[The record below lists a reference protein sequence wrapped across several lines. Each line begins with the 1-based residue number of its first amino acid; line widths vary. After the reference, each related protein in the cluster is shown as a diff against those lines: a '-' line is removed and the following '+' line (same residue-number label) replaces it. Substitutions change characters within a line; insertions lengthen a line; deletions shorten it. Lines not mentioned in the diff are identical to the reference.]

1 MTASAKGGT
10 KTGSAKTGAKGSQK
24 TELKPVKSNG
34 RLDRDER
41 HRRIIAELKSNPTVR
56 ISHLA
61 EAFNVSTETVRRD
74 IDDLS
79 SRGLVERTYGGAAA
93 PMGREPSIGERTASM
108 VSERQRIATVAIQ
121 AIAPGDVVMID
132 SGATAHHLAEKI
144 AAERLEATVITNGL
158 DIAEAVGVSERVR
171 VILCPGA
178 YSAHE
183 RGVYGQDTCEYL
195 ERFHANVAFT
205 SAGGLT
211 EGGIT
216 DVDSQACWIKRTM
229 FRRAE
234 RRIFMMDHTKF
245 NIRLLEVVMPL
256 SGLTDLV
263 VDRPLPAKLAE
274 AATAAGVT
282 TVVA

>member
-1 MTASAKGGT
+1 MTAAAKGDDDPTPGP
-10 KTGSAKTGAKGSQK
+10 KSDLKP
-24 TELKPVKSNG
+24 ELKPVKGNG
-34 RLDRDER
+34 RLDREER
-41 HRRIIAELKSNPTVR
+41 HRRIIAELRSNPTVR

-79 SRGLVERTYGGAAA
+79 ARGLVERTYGGAAA
-93 PMGREPSIGERTASM
+93 PMGREPSIGERTAAM
-108 VSERQRIATVAIQ
+108 VAERQRIAAVAIQ

-132 SGATAHHLAEKI
+132 SGATTHHLAEKI
-144 AAERLEATVITNGL
+144 AAQRVEATIITNGL
-158 DIAEAVGVSERVR
+158 DIAEAVGASDRVK

-205 SAGGLT
+205 SAGGIT

-234 RRIFMMDHTKF
+234 RRIFIADHTKF
-245 NIRLLEVVMPL
+245 NIRLLEIVMPL
-256 SGLTDLV
+256 SALTDLV
-263 VDRPLPAKLAE
+263 TDKPLPRALAE
-274 AATAAGVT
+274 AAEAAEVT

>member
-1 MTASAKGGT
+1 MTAAEKSGPQPDAKP
-10 KTGSAKTGAKGSQK
+10 
-24 TELKPVKSNG
+24 ELTPVKGNG

-61 EAFNVSTETVRRD
+61 EAFKVSTETVRRD

-79 SRGLVERTYGGAAA
+79 SRGLVARTYGGAAA
-93 PMGREPSIGERTASM
+93 PMGREPSIGERTAAM
-108 VSERQRIATVAIQ
+108 VSERQRIAAVAIQ

-132 SGATAHHLAEKI
+132 SGATTHHLAEKI
-144 AAERLEATVITNGL
+144 AALRIETTVITNGL
-158 DIAEAVGVSERVR
+158 DIAEAVGASERVR

-183 RGVYGQDTCEYL
+183 KGVYGQDTCEYL

-211 EGGIT
+211 EHGIT

-234 RRIFMMDHTKF
+234 RRIFMADHTKF
-245 NIRLLEVVMPL
+245 NIRLLEIVMPL
-256 SGLTDLV
+256 AALTDLV
-263 VDRPLPAKLAE
+263 SDKPLP
-274 AATAAGVT
+274 
-282 TVVA
+282 

>member
-1 MTASAKGGT
+1 MTASAKT
-10 KTGSAKTGAKGSQK
+10 SAKKAGRGGQK

-93 PMGREPSIGERTASM
+93 PMGREPSIGERTAAM
-108 VSERQRIATVAIQ
+108 VAERQRIAAVAIQ

-132 SGATAHHLAEKI
+132 SGATTHHLAEKI
-144 AAERLEATVITNGL
+144 AAERIEATIITNGL
-158 DIAEAVGVSERVR
+158 DIAEAVGTSERVR

-183 RGVYGQDTCEYL
+183 KGVYGQDTCEYL

-216 DVDSQACWIKRTM
+216 DVDSNACWIKRTM

-234 RRIFMMDHTKF
+234 RRIFMADHTKF

-256 SGLTDLV
+256 TSLTDLV
-263 VDRPLPAKLAE
+263 VDKPLPPSLAE
-274 AATAAGVT
+274 AAKAADVT

>member
-1 MTASAKGGT
+1 MTTTAKSAT
-10 KTGSAKTGAKGSQK
+10 RPADGSERQAELKPAKGS
-24 TELKPVKSNG
+24 G
-34 RLDRDER
+34 RLDREER

-61 EAFNVSTETVRRD
+61 EAFKVSTETVRRD

-93 PMGREPSIGERTASM
+93 PMGREPNIYERTAAM

-132 SGATAHHLAEKI
+132 SGATTHHLAEKI
-144 AAERLEATVITNGL
+144 AAARLEATVITNGL
-158 DIAEAVGVSERVR
+158 DIAEAVGVSDRVK

-183 RGVYGQDTCEYL
+183 KGVYGQDTCEYL

-216 DVDSQACWIKRTM
+216 DVDTNACWIKRTM
-229 FRRAE
+229 FGRAE
-234 RRIFMMDHTKF
+234 RRIFMADHTKF
-245 NIRLLEVVMPL
+245 NIRLLEIVMPL
-256 SGLTDLV
+256 SALTDLV
-263 VDRPLPAKLAE
+263 TDRPLPKALAE
-274 AATAAGVT
+274 AAAAVEVT

>member
-1 MTASAKGGT
+1 MKASPKADKEDHRP
-10 KTGSAKTGAKGSQK
+10 
-24 TELKPVKSNG
+24 ELKPAKGNG
-34 RLDRDER
+34 RLDREER
-41 HRRIIAELKSNPTVR
+41 HRRIIAELRSNPTVR

-79 SRGLVERTYGGAAA
+79 ARGLVERTYGGAAA
-93 PMGREPSIGERTASM
+93 PMGREPTIDERTTAM
-108 VSERQRIATVAIQ
+108 VAERQRIVTVALQ

-132 SGATAHHLAEKI
+132 SGATTHHLAAKI
-144 AAERLEATVITNGL
+144 AAQRVEATVITNGL
-158 DIAEAVGVSERVR
+158 DIAEAAGASDRVK

-178 YSAHE
+178 YSSHE
-183 RGVYGQDTCEYL
+183 KGVYGQDTCEYL
-195 ERFHANVAFT
+195 QRFHANVAFT
-205 SAGGLT
+205 SAGGIT

-234 RRIFMMDHTKF
+234 RRIFMADHTKF

-256 SGLTDLV
+256 ADLTDLV
-263 VDRPLPAKLAE
+263 IDKPLPRNLAE
-274 AATAAGVT
+274 AVEAAGIT

>member
-1 MTASAKGGT
+1 LQPPQKTAKG
-10 KTGSAKTGAKGSQK
+10 
-24 TELKPVKSNG
+24 NG

-93 PMGREPSIGERTASM
+93 PMGREPSIRERTAAM
-108 VSERQRIATVAIQ
+108 VAERQRIAAVAIQ
-121 AIAPGDVVMID
+121 AIVPGDVVMID
-132 SGATAHHLAEKI
+132 SGATTHHLAEKI
-144 AAERLEATVITNGL
+144 AAERLEATIITNGL
-158 DIAEAVGVSERVR
+158 DIAEAVGVSDRVK

-183 RGVYGQDTCEYL
+183 KGVYGQDTCEYL

-205 SAGGLT
+205 SAGGIT

-216 DVDSQACWIKRTM
+216 DVDSNACWIKRTM

-234 RRIFMMDHTKF
+234 RRLFMADHTKF
-245 NIRLLEVVMPL
+245 GIRLLEVVMPL

-263 VDRPLPAKLAE
+263 VDRPLPKGLAE
-274 AATAAGVT
+274 AAAAAGVT
-282 TVVA
+282 TVIA

>member
-1 MTASAKGGT
+1 MTAAEKSGQQPEAKP
-10 KTGSAKTGAKGSQK
+10 
-24 TELKPVKSNG
+24 ELKPVKGNG

-61 EAFNVSTETVRRD
+61 EAFKVSTETVRRD

-79 SRGLVERTYGGAAA
+79 SRGLVARTYGGAAA
-93 PMGREPSIGERTASM
+93 PMGREPSIGERTAAM
-108 VSERQRIATVAIQ
+108 VSERQRIAAVAIQ

-132 SGATAHHLAEKI
+132 SGATTHHLAEKI
-144 AAERLEATVITNGL
+144 AALRIEATVITNGL
-158 DIAEAVGVSERVR
+158 DIAEAVGVSDRVK

-183 RGVYGQDTCEYL
+183 KGVYGQDTCEYL

-234 RRIFMMDHTKF
+234 RRIFMADHTKF
-245 NIRLLEVVMPL
+245 NIRLLEIVMPL
-256 SGLTDLV
+256 AALTDLV
-263 VDRPLPAKLAE
+263 TDKPLPKALAE
-274 AATAAGVT
+274 AAEDAEVTA
-282 TVVA
+282 VVA

>member
-1 MTASAKGGT
+1 MTASSKTLPGKPAAKASP
-10 KTGSAKTGAKGSQK
+10 KTPMKPAKGS
-24 TELKPVKSNG
+24 G

-41 HRRIIAELKSNPTVR
+41 HRRIIAELKSNPIVR

-61 EAFNVSTETVRRD
+61 EAFKVSTETVRRD

-93 PMGREPSIGERTASM
+93 PMGREPNIHERTAAM
-108 VSERQRIATVAIQ
+108 VSERQRIAAVAIQ
-121 AIAPGDVVMID
+121 AIVPGDVVMID
-132 SGATAHHLAEKI
+132 SGATTHHLAQKI
-144 AAERLEATVITNGL
+144 AAERIEATIITNGL
-158 DIAEAVGVSERVR
+158 DIAEAVGVSDRVK

-183 RGVYGQDTCEYL
+183 KGVYGQDTCEFL

-205 SAGGLT
+205 SAGGIT
-211 EGGIT
+211 EGGVT
-216 DVDSQACWIKRTM
+216 DVDSNACWVKRSM

-234 RRIFMMDHTKF
+234 RRIFMVDHTKF
-245 NIRLLEVVMPL
+245 GIRLLEIVMPL
-256 SGLTDLV
+256 RGLTDLV
-263 VDRPLPAKLAE
+263 TDRPLPKGLAE
-274 AATAAGVT
+274 AAEAAGVT

>member
-1 MTASAKGGT
+1 MTASSKTLPGKPAAKMSS
-10 KTGSAKTGAKGSQK
+10 KTPMKPAKGS
-24 TELKPVKSNG
+24 G

-41 HRRIIAELKSNPTVR
+41 HRRIIAELKSNPIVR

-61 EAFNVSTETVRRD
+61 EAFKVSTETVRRD

-93 PMGREPSIGERTASM
+93 PMGREPNIHERTAAM
-108 VSERQRIATVAIQ
+108 VSERQRIAAVAIQ
-121 AIAPGDVVMID
+121 AIVPGDVVMID
-132 SGATAHHLAEKI
+132 SGATTHHLAQKI
-144 AAERLEATVITNGL
+144 AAERIEATIITNGL
-158 DIAEAVGVSERVR
+158 DIAEAVGVSDRVK

-183 RGVYGQDTCEYL
+183 KGVYGQDTCEFL

-205 SAGGLT
+205 SAGGIT

-234 RRIFMMDHTKF
+234 RRIFMADHTKF
-245 NIRLLEVVMPL
+245 GIRLLEIVMPL
-256 SGLTDLV
+256 TGATDLV
-263 VDRPLPAKLAE
+263 VDRPLPKGLAE
-274 AATAAGVT
+274 AAEAAGVT
-282 TVVA
+282 TVIA

>member
-1 MTASAKGGT
+1 MNASAPKPEGP
-10 KTGSAKTGAKGSQK
+10 KPEVKP
-24 TELKPVKSNG
+24 ELKAVKANG

-61 EAFNVSTETVRRD
+61 EAFKVSTETVRRD

-93 PMGREPSIGERTASM
+93 PMGREPAIGERTAAM
-108 VSERQRIATVAIQ
+108 VSERQRIAAVAIQ

-132 SGATAHHLAEKI
+132 SGATTHHLAEKI
-144 AAERLEATVITNGL
+144 AAARLEATIITNGL
-158 DIAEAVGVSERVR
+158 DIAEAVGVSERVK

-183 RGVYGQDTCEYL
+183 KGVYGQDTCEYL

-234 RRIFMMDHTKF
+234 RRIFMADHTKF
-245 NIRLLEVVMPL
+245 NIRLLEIVMPL
-256 SGLTDLV
+256 TSLSDLV
-263 VDRPLPAKLAE
+263 VDKPLPKNLAE
-274 AATAAGVT
+274 ATEAAAVT

>member
-1 MTASAKGGT
+1 MTASSNADEEERRPDGRPK
-10 KTGSAKTGAKGSQK
+10 
-24 TELKPVKSNG
+24 LKPVKGNG
-34 RLDRDER
+34 RLDREER
-41 HRRIIAELKSNPTVR
+41 HRRIIAELRSNPTVR

-61 EAFNVSTETVRRD
+61 EAFSVSTETVRRD

-79 SRGLVERTYGGAAA
+79 ARGLVARTYGGAAA
-93 PMGREPSIGERTASM
+93 PMGREPTIYERTAAM
-108 VSERQRIATVAIQ
+108 VSERQRIAAVAIQ

-132 SGATAHHLAEKI
+132 SGATNHHLAEKI
-144 AAERLEATVITNGL
+144 AAQHIEATIITNGL
-158 DIAEAVGVSERVR
+158 DIAEAAGVSDRVK

-183 RGVYGQDTCEYL
+183 KGVYGQDACEYL
-195 ERFHANVAFT
+195 QRFHANVAFT
-205 SAGGLT
+205 SAGGIT

-229 FRRAE
+229 FGRAE
-234 RRIFMMDHTKF
+234 RRIFMADHTKF

-263 VDRPLPAKLAE
+263 TDKPLPEDLAE
-274 AATAAGVT
+274 AAEAAAITA
-282 TVVA
+282 VVA

>member
-1 MTASAKGGT
+1 VTTLGKSSAKRSSRASEGAGKGT
-10 KTGSAKTGAKGSQK
+10 
-24 TELKPVKSNG
+24 G

-41 HRRIIAELKSNPTVR
+41 HRRIISELKSNPTVR

-61 EAFNVSTETVRRD
+61 EAFKVSTETVRRD

-93 PMGREPSIGERTASM
+93 PMGREPSIRERTASM
-108 VSERQRIATVAIQ
+108 VSERQRIAAVAIQ
-121 AIAPGDVVMID
+121 AIMPGDVVMID
-132 SGATAHHLAEKI
+132 SGATNHHLAQKI
-144 AAERLEATVITNGL
+144 AAARIEATVITNGL
-158 DIAEAVGVSERVR
+158 EVAEALGASDRVK

-183 RGVYGQDTCEYL
+183 KGVYGQDTCEFL

-205 SAGGLT
+205 SAGGIT
-211 EGGIT
+211 ERGVT
-216 DVDSQACWIKRTM
+216 DVDSNACWIKRTM

-245 NIRLLEVVMPL
+245 NIRLLEIVMPL
-256 SGLTDLV
+256 DGLTDLV
-263 VDRPLPAKLAE
+263 IDKPLPKNLAE
-274 AATAAGVT
+274 AAEAAGVT
-282 TVVA
+282 AVVA